1 MTYDAIDAPEAD
13 YLFLQDSSIPNAG
26 LGLFTAIPIYK
37 NEIIALFK
45 GERLSREEANRRKAL
60 GEDDYFMN
68 ALDGSVFDC
77 MHVSGFAKYANDPKA
92 LIHGIKNESKHKVN
106 AEITINHD
114 DEVCLVAKKNI
125 KAGEEIF
132 CEYGK
137 SYWENYN
144 QKMKLVLK

>member
-1 MTYDAIDAPEAD
+1 MTYDVIDAPESD
-13 YLFLQDSSIPNAG
+13 YLYLKASTLSNAG
-26 LGLFTAIPIYK
+26 QGLFTAIPIYK

-45 GERLSREEANRRKAL
+45 GERLSQEEAHRRKVL

-68 ALDGSVFDC
+68 ALDGTVFDC
-77 MHVSGFAKYANDPKA
+77 MHVPGFAKYANDPKA
-92 LIHGIKNESKHKVN
+92 FIDGMQTISKKKIN

-114 DEVCLVAKKNI
+114 DEVCLVAMKNI

-137 SYWENYN
+137 AYWKNFN
-144 QKMKLVLK
+144 QKSKLTLK